1 MPGGDEWCTKTP
13 HLKGEKVFVSLKRKL
28 DIAFGD
34 ERESHRLDKTVYPD
48 HASKPNLLDWTILHI
63 QWQLQILLQLQ
74 MKNNRNFQHTTLR
87 SSWIGTTSPQWG
99 DIMQPY
105 LVAHRTVA

>member
-48 HASKPNLLDWTILHI
+48 HASKPNLPD
-63 QWQLQILLQLQ
+63 
-74 MKNNRNFQHTTLR
+74 
-87 SSWIGTTSPQWG
+87 
-99 DIMQPY
+99 
-105 LVAHRTVA
+105 